1 MTFSPVLG
9 DRVQLQQVVLDLV
22 MNAIEAMR
30 SVVER
35 ARELVIT
42 TWNIAQSE
50 MRVFRPGTLEEP
62 KLRRSVFHSRI
73 LGQRCREKSVNQG
86 RRNGQARYFG
96 ILRSKQFT
104 IRMLLDQ
111 FPQQLS
117 REGSLIFTARRK
129 RK

>member
-62 KLRRSVFHSRI
+62 KLRRVF
-73 LGQRCREKSVNQG
+73 
-86 RRNGQARYFG
+86 
-96 ILRSKQFT
+96 FT
-104 IRMLLDQ
+104 V
-111 FPQQLS
+111 
-117 REGSLIFTARRK
+117 EY
-129 RK
+129 